1 MLKSSEV
8 KAYCKTE
15 PQFDDMISS
24 LRAVARQPKA
34 MLKETREV
42 VALARK
48 FNDQV
53 VRPYAAEL
61 DRKMQEDPDFLP
73 HEFVETANRWGLYTL
88 WMPRIFGGKGY
99 SLPSICHFLE
109 EITSACSAMANLIGV
124 HYLGIATLIAT
135 WNTKII
141 QQVFNDV
148 VQGEKNGKPCLISLA
163 LTEPGA
169 GTDVEETD
177 LMDRGN
183 ITCHAGKVDGGY
195 RVNGS
200 KVFISNGH
208 LSTWHMLF
216 SYADLDKPS
225 SSLVMLAIRT
235 GIEGFSFGRKEQKM
249 GQKGCPA
256 SELRFDDC
264 FVAEENVCF
273 DPGQASKLSR
283 TSTATTMQLID
294 YVFSAS
300 RAGVGAFGTGVA
312 RGAYE
317 AALKFAS
324 ETEVEGKLLINH
336 EWAQCML
343 AEMKKN
349 VLISRQAYVESN
361 FANGLNGMYK
371 TLQITPIYYLARY
384 TPAAIL
390 NKLVPPFMQSRVGTW
405 LMRKIHCDWQTD
417 AEIERT
423 SGLGSLAKIT
433 GTDAGVINAQM
444 ALDLMGQAGL
454 RQAWLAEKHLRDA
467 KLMQIYE
474 GTNQLNLLNLF
485 KCLGGGHLPAV
496 SVFTD

>member
-1 MLKSSEV
+1 
-8 KAYCKTE
+8 
-15 PQFDDMISS
+15 
-24 LRAVARQPKA
+24 
-34 MLKETREV
+34 
-42 VALARK
+42 
-48 FNDQV
+48 
-53 VRPYAAEL
+53 
-61 DRKMQEDPDFLP
+61 
-73 HEFVETANRWGLYTL
+73 
-88 WMPRIFGGKGY
+88 
-99 SLPSICHFLE
+99 
-109 EITSACSAMANLIGV
+109 
-124 HYLGIATLIAT
+124 
-135 WNTKII
+135 
-141 QQVFNDV
+141 
-148 VQGEKNGKPCLISLA
+148 
-163 LTEPGA
+163 
-169 GTDVEETD
+169 
-177 LMDRGN
+177 
-183 ITCHAGKVDGGY
+183 
-195 RVNGS
+195 
-200 KVFISNGH
+200 
-208 LSTWHMLF
+208 
-216 SYADLDKPS
+216 
-225 SSLVMLAIRT
+225 
-235 GIEGFSFGRKEQKM
+235 
-249 GQKGCPA
+249 
-256 SELRFDDC
+256 
-264 FVAEENVCF
+264 
-273 DPGQASKLSR
+273 
-283 TSTATTMQLID
+283 
-294 YVFSAS
+294 
-300 RAGVGAFGTGVA
+300 VA

-317 AALKFAS
+317 AALKLAS

>member
-1 MLKSSEV
+1 MTEKTMLKTPDV
-8 KAYCKTE
+8 KTYCARE
-15 PQFDDMISS
+15 PQFDDMLSS
-24 LRAVARQPKA
+24 LRAVSRQPKA

-48 FNDQV
+48 FNDQI

-135 WNTKII
+135 WNTKVI
-141 QQVFNDV
+141 QRVFNDV
-148 VQGEKNGKPCLISLA
+148 VQGEKSGTPCLISLA

-183 ITCHAGKVDGGY
+183 ITCHARKVDGGY

-216 SYADLDKPS
+216 SYADLEKPS
-225 SSLVMLAIRT
+225 SSLVMLAVRT
-235 GIEGFSFGRKEQKM
+235 GTEGFSFGRKERKM

-264 FVAEENVCF
+264 FVSEENVCF
-273 DPGQASKLSR
+273 DPAQAYYYGDSFTDQYVMDAVGFPVAVDPDIL
-283 TSTATTMQLID
+283 LID
-294 YVFSAS
+294 
-300 RAGVGAFGTGVA
+300 GGWTA
-312 RGAYE
+312 R
-317 AALKFAS
+317 
-324 ETEVEGKLLINH
+324 
-336 EWAQCML
+336 
-343 AEMKKN
+343 
-349 VLISRQAYVESN
+349 
-361 FANGLNGMYK
+361 
-371 TLQITPIYYLARY
+371 
-384 TPAAIL
+384 
-390 NKLVPPFMQSRVGTW
+390 
-405 LMRKIHCDWQTD
+405 
-417 AEIERT
+417 
-423 SGLGSLAKIT
+423 
-433 GTDAGVINAQM
+433 
-444 ALDLMGQAGL
+444 
-454 RQAWLAEKHLRDA
+454 
-467 KLMQIYE
+467 
-474 GTNQLNLLNLF
+474 
-485 KCLGGGHLPAV
+485 
-496 SVFTD
+496 